1 MSAISLLIGA
11 GAHRVTAGLVE
22 GAADAELGFAR
33 WALLGTPFGLDRG
46 GRCAPVSLH
55 SRGLSA
61 PCGRLQTAE
70 RPRGTALVATVVALW
85 CTEPLHGIGAG
96 LVPVAAALNVIP
108 PLIGSIAARDSIA
121 GIDWRPLLL
130 LAATLQ
136 LDCALTGSGA
146 AVWLVDGAFDALRA
160 PLAAAPLAA
169 VALVAAISLAAHLAI
184 TSRTARSSARR
195 SQPPEECRLGAAG
208 RAHAALS
215 RLREGRYPEYSAGC
229 STLLV
234 PSL

>member
-1 MSAISLLIGA
+1 MLAVAGVRTLGQPVARSPIRLMSAISLLIGA
-11 GAHRVTAGLVE
+11 GAHLVTAGLVE

-55 SRGLSA
+55 SRGLGA

-96 LVPVAAALNVIP
+96 LIPVAAALPVIG

-121 GIDWRPLLL
+121 GIDWGRCSFWPRRCSW
-130 LAATLQ
+130 T
-136 LDCALTGSGA
+136 
-146 AVWLVDGAFDALRA
+146 A
-160 PLAAAPLAA
+160 P
-169 VALVAAISLAAHLAI
+169 
-184 TSRTARSSARR
+184 
-195 SQPPEECRLGAAG
+195 
-208 RAHAALS
+208 
-215 RLREGRYPEYSAGC
+215 
-229 STLLV
+229 
-234 PSL
+234 